1 MAFLLVA
8 ECGLRWGWGFG
19 TPVLYEWDSRFEYRM
34 APNQSVRRFGKRIET
49 NSLGLRCRPFDS
61 RRSDPSEFRVLVLGD
76 SVVNGGSHVDQS
88 ELGTALLERALADRL
103 GRPVLVVNA
112 SANSWGPPNEQAFI
126 EAFGT
131 FDADV
136 VFLVLSSHDLV
147 DIPDHAA
154 ESRSGSGNAFNR
166 PWCALSEVAGM
177 AWARLIPAAVPSPP
191 DEADATRAAESL
203 AALRTLLAALTARA
217 EHVAVGFHWDRDEQA
232 SGEPRHAHDL
242 LTGEIAAFHVASW
255 DIGPAFVKAAR
266 AGTPV
271 MHDRIHPTAQG
282 QAVLAAELVRQIE
295 ERGWLPGATAPSD
308 IKR

>member
-19 TPVLYEWDSRFEYRM
+19 TPVLYEWDRRFEYRM

-49 NSLGLRCRPFDS
+49 NALGLRCRPFDS
-61 RRSDPSEFRVLVLGD
+61 SRSDPNEFRVLVLGD

-154 ESRSGSGNAFNR
+154 ESRSGSGNSFNR

-191 DEADATRAAESL
+191 DEADEARSVESRASLRALLSTL
-203 AALRTLLAALTARA
+203 AAHTQR
-217 EHVAVGFHWDRDEQA
+217 VAVGFHWDRDEQA
-232 SGEPRHAHDL
+232 KGEPRHAHDVL
-242 LTGEIAAFHVASW
+242 ASDVAAMRVPSW
-255 DIGPAFVKAAR
+255 DLGPAFVKAAG

-282 QAVLAAELVRQIE
+282 QAVLAAELLRQMD
-295 ERGWLPGATAPSD
+295 ERGWMGAVAALPDRS
-308 IKR
+308 R